1 MNPEFQYRIRER
13 LDAIETMLP
22 ALEKDLLEMQQG
34 NLNVETKSNH
44 LDLVT
49 LADHESEQRLVSF
62 IQENFPED
70 GILSEEGAS
79 HQPSK
84 EVTSFLWVIDPVD
97 GTVNYANRLPGW
109 GISIGLLYGEDI
121 VGAIVSAP
129 AHRER
134 FRSIKGNGSTLN
146 GRPIHVSEKTQFR
159 EGLVVT
165 GFPYDRDR
173 RAQPLCRA
181 MENMLRLSGGVRRL
195 GAAALDFCAVA
206 DGRFIGYYEMALK
219 PWDYAAGLLIADEAG
234 ATITDFEGNPIDIFS
249 SKGVLVSN
257 KHVHKALQEA
267 AAPMIEAAAIV

>member
-1 MNPEFQYRIRER
+1 MNPEFQYKICSR
-13 LDAIETMLP
+13 LDAIEAMLP
-22 ALEKDLLEMQQG
+22 ALERDLLAMQQG
-34 NLNVETKSNH
+34 DLGVQKKSNH

-49 LADHESEQRLVSF
+49 RADHESEQRLVRF

-84 EVTSFLWVIDPVD
+84 DTGSFLWVIDPVD

-109 GISIGLLYGEDI
+109 GISIGLLYADEI

-129 AHRER
+129 AYRER
-134 FRSIKGNGSTLN
+134 FRSIKGSGSSLN
-146 GRPIHVSEKTQFR
+146 GNPIQVSEETQFR

-173 RAQPLCRA
+173 RAAPLCRA
-181 MENMLRLSGGVRRL
+181 MENMLKLSGGVRRL

-206 DGRFIGYYEMALK
+206 DGRFVGYYEMALK
-219 PWDYAAGLLIADEAG
+219 PWDYAAGLLIAKEAG
-234 ATITDFEGNPIDIFS
+234 ATITDFEGNPINIFT

-257 KHVHKALQEA
+257 GHVHKILQEA
-267 AAPMIEAAAIV
+267 AAPMNEAVAIE